1 MKVRDLEIF
10 LAVAESGS
18 FTKAS
23 EKLYLAQPSV
33 SRTIKQL
40 EDLYGVQL
48 FERFGKKTL
57 LTEAGETFL
66 YHARRMI
73 HEKESLEEAMKD
85 HEKTLHLRIGSSLT
99 IGTYILPQVVR
110 LLQEKS
116 SSIKF
121 SVQVEN
127 SQSIIR
133 KIKENLLDVGIIEI
147 PSLDSSID
155 SKVILRDRLV
165 PVCSPKYHL
174 DSHRI
179 FSWQELTEEPLLLR
193 EKGSAGRDLLD
204 ERFRNMSGEPTV
216 LMESSTNESLVSA
229 ARENLGVAVLSHF
242 IVEPSIKLGLLREI
256 KMEGEPFLRTFH
268 LIWHKDK
275 YMKEEMKEALS
286 FIEKEMGKW
295 M

>member
-73 HEKESLEEAMKD
+73 HEKESLDEAMKD

-99 IGTYILPQVVR
+99 IGTYILPQVVG
-110 LLQEKS
+110 LLHEKR

-127 SQSIIR
+127 SQSIIT
-133 KIKENLLDVGIIEI
+133 V
-147 PSLDSSID
+147 S
-155 SKVILRDRLV
+155 
-165 PVCSPKYHL
+165 YTHL
-174 DSHRI
+174 T
-179 FSWQELTEEPLLLR
+179 L
-193 EKGSAGRDLLD
+193 
-204 ERFRNMSGEPTV
+204 PTTPYV
-216 LMESSTNESLVSA
+216 
-229 ARENLGVAVLSHF
+229 
-242 IVEPSIKLGLLREI
+242 
-256 KMEGEPFLRTFH
+256 
-268 LIWHKDK
+268 
-275 YMKEEMKEALS
+275 
-286 FIEKEMGKW
+286 
-295 M
+295 